1 MERTDESYSIALTP
15 RESVGSVHSLE
26 EKHSLLEEENPLE
39 SERWYHNP
47 SVRILVGCVLG
58 IVVGYLMGKYGAS
71 KEVVSWISLP
81 GELFLRALTC
91 VVVPLVFVNIFLSVV
106 DMLASGHAA
115 KSGIYTVVF
124 FVLTTALAVLTSFAS
139 VLLFKVWFSTSST
152 ATISASAETAL
163 PCGQDTVVQWF
174 PNGTLLCASLSTTSG
189 GLPVVLP
196 HNDTS
201 TKSSL
206 SQTIQDQIFRA
217 LVPDNIVQQFI
228 SGNYLGIMSFAI
240 FLAVS
245 MQKVKPRPT
254 TFIHF
259 CQELNAT
266 LLVCI
271 RLIIDLTPIAV
282 FSLVS
287 GGLGTTSNLKS
298 VLSDV
303 GIFLVSFLAAIFIHY
318 FVTLMGLLWLVTRR
332 SPWEAL
338 STMWP
343 AQVFAF
349 CCASSAATLPETLH
363 CADSVGVPKS
373 IASFVITMGATLHM
387 NGTSIYFPC
396 AIIYL
401 AVSTGDEAHF
411 TAASFIL
418 LGVLSMMSAIAA
430 APVPSAALVL
440 VIPMFNTVCGTPL

>member
-228 SGNYLGIMSFAI
+228 SGNYLGKF
-240 FLAVS
+240 F
-245 MQKVKPRPT
+245 Q
-254 TFIHF
+254 
-259 CQELNAT
+259 
-266 LLVCI
+266 
-271 RLIIDLTPIAV
+271 
-282 FSLVS
+282 
-287 GGLGTTSNLKS
+287 
-298 VLSDV
+298 LS
-303 GIFLVSFLAAIFIHY
+303 
-318 FVTLMGLLWLVTRR
+318 
-332 SPWEAL
+332 
-338 STMWP
+338 
-343 AQVFAF
+343 
-349 CCASSAATLPETLH
+349 
-363 CADSVGVPKS
+363 
-373 IASFVITMGATLHM
+373 
-387 NGTSIYFPC
+387 
-396 AIIYL
+396 
-401 AVSTGDEAHF
+401 
-411 TAASFIL
+411 
-418 LGVLSMMSAIAA
+418 
-430 APVPSAALVL
+430 
-440 VIPMFNTVCGTPL
+440 